1 MSESEHACGYN
12 CPFLIEHEGE
22 YVCTKTG
29 RCFGQLFDTSVDI
42 HGVLVKGNV
51 KNNVAQLKLNS
62 KQRQPSVTSKDDG
75 RNEKDTAECVNL
87 IKRLGANNNKQ
98 RVDSMTTRQS
108 IKAALQYFKTA
119 DGTHKNIVQAI
130 AYAQKEY
137 NETTIA
143 RSNGEKDDEF
153 YASIALRCLRC
164 YKLSTNGNI
173 KKTPRRDYI
182 FLAFLYILRDGLN
195 VNDVTFVEREP
206 HLNDILPN
214 LHSINEYGFDKGKF
228 TRSDKFLRAFFKNSV
243 GKVSIRSLQI

>member
-1 MSESEHACGYN
+1 MSESDHVCGYN

-42 HGVLVKGNV
+42 HGVLVKGDAKNDAAQV
-51 KNNVAQLKLNS
+51 KRDN

-75 RNEKDTAECVNL
+75 RNEKDTAECVSL
-87 IKRLGANNNKQ
+87 IKRLGANNKKQ
-98 RVDSMTTRQS
+98 RADNLTTRQS
-108 IKAALQYFKTA
+108 VRAAIQYLKNT
-119 DGTHKNIVQAI
+119 DGGHKNIVQAM
-130 AYAQKEY
+130 AYAQREY
-137 NETTIA
+137 NQTTNTK
-143 RSNGEKDDEF
+143 SECEQDDDF
-153 YASIALRCLRC
+153 YSRIALRCLRC
-164 YKLSTNGNI
+164 YKLSTSGNI

-206 HLNDILPN
+206 QMNDILPN